1 MNIHEFGAG
10 NPRVLVLIH
19 PSIVMWDYFD
29 FVIPLLER
37 NYHLYVPALPGYD
50 PDDAGD
56 FTSIEAVAEEL
67 ENFLISRGHLE
78 ISCIY
83 GCSMGGSV
91 VIRMLA
97 NGRVRIRSAAID
109 GGITPYSLPWI
120 VTRFIALRDFLTVY
134 AGKFCGV
141 GLLRRAF
148 STDDYTEE
156 DIRYIKR
163 MLDRSSAKTIWRTF
177 DSCNNYKMPAVVHT
191 DCENIEYWFA
201 DAEEK
206 ARKWDIDYVKRQ
218 FPGTKF
224 IKMKALGH
232 GGLAVL
238 RPEEFVQNIERL
250 TGILQKERREV

>member
-1 MNIHEFGAG
+1 MNIHEFGVT
-10 NPRVLVLIH
+10 NTRVLVLVH

-50 PDDAGD
+50 PDDDGN
-56 FTSIEAVAEEL
+56 FTSVETIATEL
-67 ENFLISRGHLE
+67 EDFLLSRGHRE

-83 GCSMGGSV
+83 GCSMGGSIA
-91 VIRMLA
+91 IRMLA
-97 NGRVRIRSAAID
+97 NGRVRVQNAAID

-120 VTRFIALRDFLTVY
+120 VTRFIALRDFLMVY

-141 GLLRRAF
+141 GLLRKAF
-148 STDDYTEE
+148 STDDYTED
-156 DIRYIKR
+156 DIRYIKK
-163 MLDRSSAKTIWRTF
+163 MLDRTSAKTIWRTF
-177 DSCNNYKMPAVVHT
+177 DSCNNYSMPAVVQ
-191 DCENIEYWFA
+191 DNCENIEYWFA

-206 ARKWDIDYVKRQ
+206 ARKWDIGYMKRH

-224 IKMKALGH
+224 IKMEGIGH

-238 RPEEFVQNIERL
+238 HPEEFVRHIARITKSESL
-250 TGILQKERREV
+250 TA